1 MKNGIYFTMMVLLF
15 VCISCSQETAV
26 ELAIPAKQKAV
37 TFVCSTLEQDMES
50 MKSIAVTRATGDSNL
65 KADGT
70 SMSDLWVYDYVDGKL
85 KQTIHQT
92 SSDVDFGKPTIKL
105 DYGQHLIKLVASRG
119 VHPTLSSS
127 AISWEK
133 ASDTFVK
140 EVELKVASG
149 MESKCS
155 VSLNRVATRLT
166 VKMTDAVPLEAETL
180 ELNLSTWYKDLSFMS
195 LWGTTLSDAHYS
207 VNIKSLVG
215 KKNGIVSV
223 YSLSP
228 SSEVWNTTVSITV
241 KDSAGK
247 VISQISVPTVQMKVN
262 RTTVLSGE
270 LFGKSNQ
277 MVFSLNTQW
286 IEDYAQIF

>member
-1 MKNGIYFTMMVLLF
+1 MKDVIYFTMMVLLF
-15 VCISCSQETAV
+15 VCTSCDQETAG
-26 ELAIPAKQKAV
+26 EQAIPVKQKAV
-37 TFVCSTLEQDMES
+37 TFVCSTLEQDVES
-50 MKSIAVTRATGDSNL
+50 MKSTAATRATGDSNL

-70 SMSDLWVYDYVDGKL
+70 SMSDLWVYDYVGGKL

-92 SSDVDFGKPTIKL
+92 SSDVDFGK
-105 DYGQHLIKLVASRG
+105 KLVASRG

-166 VKMTDAVPLEAETL
+166 IKMTDAVPLEAETL
-180 ELNLSTWYKDLSFMS
+180 ELDLSTWYKDLSFMS
-195 LWGTTLSDAHYS
+195 LWGTTLSEAHYS

-241 KDSAGK
+241 KDSTGK
-247 VISQISVPTVQMKVN
+247 VLSQISVPTVQMKVN